1 MIMIEIALTLQQ
13 LNSTS
18 NVKSNYFAFA
28 NRFQSASLEVSIV
41 SHHVVFASSII
52 SSLAKTKIVFDSF
65 VIDALTKSFENFKVN
80 AIHFVQLDTLRHL
93 IRQKLIERPY
103 STTVQET
110 SFVQTSTSTQSQSIQ
125 DMRFQC
131 WYPGIGLL
139 GTQIYKA
146 RVFQIT
152 WVAWNRIWEVDCIWF
167 PRSEFLQIFATHSGR
182 PKVIP
187 NLTFDINRSLV
198 VGLKSWCSSAIVD
211 GRTDFQSPSSFKVR
225 HGRGRKLDR
234 RPTSAHWAFGRA
246 SINCMQVMSIR
257 HMTEASSAT
266 LSRITASMEETSRK
280 RAGSSDA
287 IMARCDSIPDW
298 IKGAQSNRHSHRHT
312 IDIWWWIVMSS
323 QSHPMSICLSKQ
335 EMNDWSLQTKARL
348 GEAEAT
354 RQCQ

>member
-152 WVAWNRIWEVDCIWF
+152 
-167 PRSEFLQIFATHSGR
+167 
-182 PKVIP
+182 
-187 NLTFDINRSLV
+187 
-198 VGLKSWCSSAIVD
+198 
-211 GRTDFQSPSSFKVR
+211 
-225 HGRGRKLDR
+225 
-234 RPTSAHWAFGRA
+234 
-246 SINCMQVMSIR
+246 
-257 HMTEASSAT
+257 
-266 LSRITASMEETSRK
+266 
-280 RAGSSDA
+280 
-287 IMARCDSIPDW
+287 
-298 IKGAQSNRHSHRHT
+298 
-312 IDIWWWIVMSS
+312 
-323 QSHPMSICLSKQ
+323 
-335 EMNDWSLQTKARL
+335 
-348 GEAEAT
+348 
-354 RQCQ
+354 